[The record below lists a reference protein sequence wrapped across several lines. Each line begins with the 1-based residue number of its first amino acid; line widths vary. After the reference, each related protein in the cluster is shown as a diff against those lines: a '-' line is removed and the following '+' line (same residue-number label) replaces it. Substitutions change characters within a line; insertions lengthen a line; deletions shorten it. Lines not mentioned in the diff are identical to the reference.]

1 MDKYKIIMIDFKKYI
16 PTKQNVIQFI
26 VLVVFVLL
34 LLHQCDRNSTLKQD
48 AENAQKV
55 ATRNYNNL
63 KASQDTIKY
72 ERNRNGELV
81 AIKLAYEF
89 DINTLT
95 AQNKEVIAEYQKA
108 LGLNKDLKGVNSLLR
123 AEIKVK
129 DSIINAQSSVAQT
142 SDSTS
147 TVSIND
153 EKKWDKYNWR
163 KFNGTVDLLRN
174 KKTNDIK
181 VLSNKFNFEQGIELK
196 AAIINEEGV
205 NKLKITSPSPG
216 VLFTNIE
223 NINLVNDKLNQK
235 LEKKSGWSLGVG
247 VGYGINLNNNQV
259 VSIGPSL
266 NVGLIWSPKWL
277 RF

>member
-1 MDKYKIIMIDFKKYI
+1 MIDFKKYI
-16 PTKQNVIQFI
+16 PTNRNIILFGALVI
-26 VLVVFVLL
+26 LVLL
-34 LLHQCDRNSTLKQD
+34 LMQQCDRNATLKG
-48 AENAQKV
+48 EVETAQSI
-55 ATRNYNNL
+55 ATRNFNNY
-63 KASQDTIKY
+63 KASQDTIKF
-72 ERNRNGELV
+72 ERNRNGDLV

-95 AQNKEVIAEYQKA
+95 AENKRVIADYQKA

-129 DSIINAQSSVAQT
+129 DSIINARSSVATT
-142 SDSTS
+142 SDSTATITIS
-147 TVSIND
+147 D
-153 EKKWDKYNWR
+153 EKNWDKYNWR

-174 KKTNDIK
+174 KKTNNIS
-181 VLSNKFNFEQGIELK
+181 VVSNKFNFEQGIELK

-235 LEKKSGWSLGVG
+235 QEQRSGWSVGVG

-259 VSIGPSL
+259 ISVGPSI
-266 NVGLIWSPKWL
+266 NVGIMWSPKWL

>member
-1 MDKYKIIMIDFKKYI
+1 MIDFKKYI
-16 PTKQNVIQFI
+16 PTKRTSIQFI
-26 VLVVFVLL
+26 ILAVLILL
-34 LLHQCDRNSTLKQD
+34 LLHQCDRNSTLKSD
-48 AENAQKV
+48 AEKAQMV
-55 ATRNYNNL
+55 ANRNFNNL
-63 KASQDTIKY
+63 KASQDTIKF
-72 ERNRNGELV
+72 ERNKNGQLV

-95 AQNKEVIAEYQKA
+95 AENKKVIGEYQKS

-123 AEIKVK
+123 AEIKIK

-142 SDSTS
+142 SDSTA

-153 EKKWDKYNWR
+153 EKNWDKYNWR
-163 KFNGTVDLLRN
+163 KFNGTVDLLRD
-174 KKTNDIK
+174 KKTNNIS
-181 VLSNKFNFEQGIELK
+181 VLSSKFNFEQGIELK
-196 AAIINEEGV
+196 AAILKEDGINR
-205 NKLKITSPSPG
+205 LKITSPYPG

-235 LEKKSGWSLGVG
+235 PEKKAGWSLGVG

-259 VSIGPSL
+259 ISTGPSI

>member
-1 MDKYKIIMIDFKKYI
+1 MIDFKKYI
-16 PTKQNVIQFI
+16 PTNRNIILFGAI
-26 VLVVFVLL
+26 VVLVLL
-34 LLHQCDRNSTLKQD
+34 LMQQCERSANLKQD
-48 AENAQKV
+48 V
-55 ATRNYNNL
+55 ATAQMIANRNLNNY
-63 KASQDTIKY
+63 KASQDTIKF

-95 AQNKEVIAEYQKA
+95 AENKRVIGDYQKA

-123 AEIKVK
+123 AEIKLK
-129 DSIINAQSSVAQT
+129 DSIINAQSSVVTT
-142 SDSTS
+142 SDSTA
-147 TVSIND
+147 TISISD
-153 EKKWDKYNWR
+153 EKNWDKYNWR
-163 KFNGTVDLLRN
+163 KFNGTVNVLRD
-174 KKTNDIK
+174 KKTNNLM

-196 AAIINEEGV
+196 AAIINEDGV

-235 LEKKSGWSLGVG
+235 QEKRSGWSLGVG

-259 VSIGPSL
+259 ISVGPSL
-266 NVGLIWSPKWL
+266 NVGLMWSPKWL

>member
-1 MDKYKIIMIDFKKYI
+1 MIDFKKYI
-16 PTKQNVIQFI
+16 PTNKNTIQFI
-26 VLVVFVLL
+26 VLVIIVLL
-34 LLHQCDRNSTLKQD
+34 LLHQCDRNSTLKHD
-48 AENAQKV
+48 AEIAQKV
-55 ATRNYNNL
+55 SNRNYNNL
-63 KASQDTIKY
+63 KASQDTIKF
-72 ERNRNGELV
+72 ERNKNGELV

-95 AQNKEVIAEYQKA
+95 AENKKVIGDYQKS

-123 AEIKVK
+123 AEIKIK
-129 DSIINAQSSVAQT
+129 DSIINAQSLVVQT
-142 SDSTS
+142 SDSTA
-147 TVSIND
+147 TISIND
-153 EKKWDKYNWR
+153 EKNWDKYNWR
-163 KFNGTVDLLRN
+163 KFNGTVDILRN
-174 KKTNDIK
+174 KKTNNIK

-247 VGYGINLNNNQV
+247 VGYGINLNNNKV

>member
-1 MDKYKIIMIDFKKYI
+1 MNKYI
-16 PTKQNVIQFI
+16 QYFENLKSRISRNTLIFVGVVI
-26 VLVVFVLL
+26 LVLL
-34 LLHQCDRNSTLKQD
+34 LLHQCDRNSMLKQD

-63 KASQDTIKY
+63 KASQDTIKF
-72 ERNRNGELV
+72 ERNKNGELV

-95 AQNKEVIAEYQKA
+95 TENKKVIGDYQKS

-123 AEIKVK
+123 AEIKIK
-129 DSIINAQSSVAQT
+129 DSIINAQSSVVQT
-142 SDSTS
+142 SDSTA
-147 TVSIND
+147 TISISD
-153 EKKWDKYNWR
+153 EKNWDKYNWR

-174 KKTNDIK
+174 KKTNNIK

-259 VSIGPSL
+259 ISIGPSI

>member
-1 MDKYKIIMIDFKKYI
+1 MIDFKKYI
-16 PTKQNVIQFI
+16 PTKQTIVQFI
-26 VLVVFVLL
+26 VLVVLILL

-48 AENAQKV
+48 VKNAQTI
-55 ATRNYNNL
+55 ANRNYNNL
-63 KASQDTIKY
+63 KASLDTIKF
-72 ERNRNGELV
+72 ERNKNGELV

-95 AQNKEVIAEYQKA
+95 AENKRVIADYQKS

-123 AEIKVK
+123 AEIKIK
-129 DSIINAQSSVAQT
+129 DSIINAQSSVVAT

-147 TVSIND
+147 TISISN
-153 EKKWDKYNWR
+153 EKNWDKYNWS
-163 KFNGTVDLLRN
+163 KFNGTVDILRN
-174 KKTNDIK
+174 KKTNNIT
-181 VLSNKFNFEQGIELK
+181 VLSNKFKFEQGIELK
-196 AAIINEEGV
+196 AAIINEDGV

-235 LEKKSGWSLGVG
+235 DEKKSGWSVGVG
-247 VGYGINLNNNQV
+247 VGYGINLNNKQV
-259 VSIGPSL
+259 ISVGPSI

>member
-1 MDKYKIIMIDFKKYI
+1 MIDFKKYI
-16 PTKQNVIQFI
+16 PTNRNVILFGA
-26 VLVVFVLL
+26 LVILVLL
-34 LLHQCDRNSTLKQD
+34 LMQQCDKNATLKEE
-48 AENAQKV
+48 AATAQMV
-55 ATRNYNNL
+55 ATRNFNNY
-63 KASQDTIKY
+63 KASQDTIKF

-95 AQNKEVIAEYQKA
+95 AENRRVIGDYQKA

-129 DSIINAQSSVAQT
+129 DSIINARSSVATT
-142 SDSTS
+142 SDSTA
-147 TVSIND
+147 TISISD
-153 EKKWDKYNWR
+153 EKNWDKYNWR
-163 KFNGTVDLLRN
+163 KFNGTIDVLRD
-174 KKTNDIK
+174 KKTNNLM

-259 VSIGPSL
+259 ISVGPSL
-266 NVGLIWSPKWL
+266 NVGLMWSPKWL

>member
-1 MDKYKIIMIDFKKYI
+1 MIDFKKYI
-16 PTKQNVIQFI
+16 PTNWNTIQFI
-26 VLVVFVLL
+26 VLAILVLL
-34 LLHQCDRNSTLKQD
+34 LTYQCDRNSTLKQD

-63 KASQDTIKY
+63 KASQDTIKF
-72 ERNRNGELV
+72 ERNKNGELV
-81 AIKLAYEF
+81 AIKLAYEY

-95 AQNKEVIAEYQKA
+95 AQNKEIIAEFQKS

-123 AEIKVK
+123 AEIKLK
-129 DSIINAQSSVAQT
+129 DSIINARSSVT
-142 SDSTS
+142 SKSDSTATITIS
-147 TVSIND
+147 D
-153 EKKWDKYNWR
+153 EKNWDKYNWR
-163 KFNGTVDLLRN
+163 KFNGSIDILRN
-174 KKTNDIK
+174 KKTGNIK

-196 AAIINEEGV
+196 AAIINEDGV

-235 LEKKSGWSLGVG
+235 PEKKSGWSLGVG

-259 VSIGPSL
+259 VSIGPSI

>member
-1 MDKYKIIMIDFKKYI
+1 MIDFKKYI
-16 PTKQNVIQFI
+16 PTNKNTITFVVIVI
-26 VLVVFVLL
+26 LILL
-34 LLHQCDRNSTLKQD
+34 LLNQCDRNSTLKHD
-48 AENAQKV
+48 AEIAQIV
-55 ATRNYNNL
+55 SNRNYNNL
-63 KASQDTIKY
+63 KASQDTIKL
-72 ERNRNGELV
+72 ERNKNGELV

-95 AQNKEVIAEYQKA
+95 IENKKVIGDYQKS
-108 LGLNKDLKGVNSLLR
+108 LGLNKGLKGVNSLLR
-123 AEIKVK
+123 AEIKIK
-129 DSIINAQSSVAQT
+129 DSIINAQSIVVQT
-142 SDSTS
+142 SDSTA
-147 TVSIND
+147 TISISD
-153 EKKWDKYNWR
+153 EKNWDKYNWR

-174 KKTNDIK
+174 KKTNNIK

-247 VGYGINLNNNQV
+247 IGYGINLNNNQII
-259 VSIGPSL
+259 SIGPSL

>member
-1 MDKYKIIMIDFKKYI
+1 MIDFKKYI
-16 PTKQNVIQFI
+16 PTNKTTVQFI
-26 VLVVFVLL
+26 ALVILVLL
-34 LLHQCDRNSTLKQD
+34 LMQQCSKNSTLKQD
-48 AENAQKV
+48 VETAQMV
-55 ATRNYNNL
+55 ANRNFNNY
-63 KASQDTIKY
+63 KASQDTIKF

-81 AIKLAYEF
+81 AVKLAYEF

-95 AQNKEVIAEYQKA
+95 AENKRVIADYQKA

-129 DSIINAQSSVAQT
+129 DSIINAQSSVVNT
-142 SDSTS
+142 SDSTA
-147 TVSIND
+147 TVSISD

-163 KFNGTVDLLRN
+163 TFNGTVDLLRN
-174 KKTNDIK
+174 KKTNNLT

-196 AAIINEEGV
+196 AAIINEDGV

-235 LEKKSGWSLGVG
+235 AEKKSGWSVGVG

-259 VSIGPSL
+259 ISVGPSI
-266 NVGLIWSPKWL
+266 NVGLMWSPKWL

>member
-1 MDKYKIIMIDFKKYI
+1 MIDFKKYL
-16 PTKQNVIQFI
+16 PTNRNVIMFLSI
-26 VLVVFVLL
+26 AVLILL
-34 LLHQCDRNSTLKQD
+34 LMQQCNRNATLKSEVQT
-48 AENAQKV
+48 AQEI
-55 ATRNYNNL
+55 ANRNFNNY
-63 KASQDTIKY
+63 KASQDTIKL

-95 AQNKEVIAEYQKA
+95 AENKRVIGDYQKA

-123 AEIKVK
+123 AEIKLK
-129 DSIINAQSSVAQT
+129 DSIINARSTVAQT
-142 SDSTS
+142 SDSTATIAIS
-147 TVSIND
+147 D
-153 EKKWDKYNWR
+153 EKNWDKYNWR

-174 KKTNDIK
+174 KKTNNIS
-181 VLSNKFNFEQGIELK
+181 VVSNKFNFEQGIELK

-235 LEKKSGWSLGVG
+235 PEQKSGWSVGVG
-247 VGYGINLNNNQV
+247 FGYGINLNRNQV
-259 VSIGPSL
+259 ISLGPSI
-266 NVGLIWSPKWL
+266 NVGIMWSPKWL

>member
-1 MDKYKIIMIDFKKYI
+1 MTDFKKYI
-16 PTKQNVIQFI
+16 PTNWSAIQFI
-26 VLVVFVLL
+26 ILIVLVFILTY
-34 LLHQCDRNSTLKQD
+34 QCDRNSTLKQD
-48 AENAQKV
+48 AKSAQKI

-63 KASQDTIKY
+63 KASQDTIKF
-72 ERNRNGELV
+72 ERNKNGELV
-81 AIKLAYEF
+81 AIKLGYEF

-95 AQNKEVIAEYQKA
+95 IENKKVIAEYQKA

-129 DSIINAQSSVAQT
+129 DSIINAQSSVVQT
-142 SDSTS
+142 SDSTA
-147 TVSIND
+147 TVSISN
-153 EKKWDKYNWR
+153 EKNWDKYNWS

-174 KKTNDIK
+174 KKTNNIS
-181 VLSNKFNFEQGIELK
+181 VLSNKFNFEQGIEIK
-196 AAIINEEGV
+196 AAIINEEGT
-205 NKLKITSPSPG
+205 NKLKITSSSPG

-223 NINLVNDKLNQK
+223 NINLVNDKLNQR

-259 VSIGPSL
+259 IGIGPSL

>member
-1 MDKYKIIMIDFKKYI
+1 MIDFKKYI
-16 PTKQNVIQFI
+16 PTNRNIILFGALVI
-26 VLVVFVLL
+26 LVLL
-34 LLHQCDRNSTLKQD
+34 LMQQCDRNATLK
-48 AENAQKV
+48 EEVETTKMV
-55 ATRNYNNL
+55 ATRNFNNL
-63 KASQDTIKY
+63 KASQDTIKF
-72 ERNRNGELV
+72 ERNKNGELV
-81 AIKLAYEF
+81 AIKLGYEF

-95 AQNKEVIAEYQKA
+95 TENKRVIGDYQKA

-123 AEIKVK
+123 AEIKIK
-129 DSIINAQSSVAQT
+129 DSIINARSSVVTT
-142 SDSTS
+142 SDSTA
-147 TVSIND
+147 TVSISD

-163 KFNGTVDLLRN
+163 TFNGTVDLLRN
-174 KKTNDIK
+174 KKTNNIT
-181 VLSNKFNFEQGIELK
+181 VVSNKFNFEQGIELK
-196 AAIINEEGV
+196 AAIIKEDGI

-259 VSIGPSL
+259 ISIGPSI

>member
-1 MDKYKIIMIDFKKYI
+1 MIDFKKYI
-16 PTKQNVIQFI
+16 PTNRNIILFGALVI
-26 VLVVFVLL
+26 LVLL
-34 LLHQCDRNSTLKQD
+34 LMQQCDRNATLKEE
-48 AENAQKV
+48 AETAKMV
-55 ATRNYNNL
+55 ATRNFNNY
-63 KASQDTIKY
+63 KASQDTIKF

-95 AQNKEVIAEYQKA
+95 AENKKVIADYQRA

-123 AEIKVK
+123 AEIRVK
-129 DSIINAQSSVAQT
+129 DSIINARSSVAAT
-142 SDSTS
+142 SDSTA
-147 TVSIND
+147 TVSISD

-163 KFNGTVDLLRN
+163 TFNGTVDLLRN
-174 KKTNDIK
+174 KKTNNIT
-181 VLSNKFNFEQGIELK
+181 VVSNKFNFEQGIELK

-205 NKLKITSPSPG
+205 NKLKITSTSPG

-235 LEKKSGWSLGVG
+235 SEKKSGWSLGVG
-247 VGYGINLNNNQV
+247 VGYGINLNNNKV
-259 VSIGPSL
+259 ISVGPSL
-266 NVGLIWSPKWL
+266 NVGIMWSPKWL

>member
-1 MDKYKIIMIDFKKYI
+1 M
-16 PTKQNVIQFI
+16 PTNWNTIQFI
-26 VLVVFVLL
+26 ILIVLVFILTY
-34 LLHQCDRNSTLKQD
+34 QCDRNSTLKQD

-55 ATRNYNNL
+55 ATRNFNNL
-63 KASQDTIKY
+63 KASQDTIKF

-81 AIKLAYEF
+81 AIKLGYEF

-123 AEIKVK
+123 AEIKLK
-129 DSIINAQSSVAQT
+129 DSIINAQSSVIQT
-142 SDSTS
+142 SDSTA
-147 TVSIND
+147 TISISD
-153 EKKWDKYNWR
+153 EKNWDKYNWR
-163 KFNGTVDLLRN
+163 KFNATIDILRN
-174 KKTNDIK
+174 KKTNSVK
-181 VLSNKFNFEQGIELK
+181 VVSNKFNFEQGIELK
-196 AAIINEEGV
+196 AAIINEDGV
-205 NKLKITSPSPG
+205 SKLKITSTSPG
-216 VLFTNIE
+216 LLFTNIE

-259 VSIGPSL
+259 IGIGPSL

>member
-1 MDKYKIIMIDFKKYI
+1 MIDFKKYI
-16 PTKQNVIQFI
+16 PTNKNTIQFI
-26 VLVVFVLL
+26 VLIVLVLL
-34 LLHQCDRNSTLKQD
+34 LTYQCDRNSTLTQD

-63 KASQDTIKY
+63 KASQDTIKF
-72 ERNRNGELV
+72 ERNKNGELV
-81 AIKLAYEF
+81 AIKLGYEF

-95 AQNKEVIAEYQKA
+95 AENKEVIGKYQKS

-129 DSIINAQSSVAQT
+129 DSIINAQSSVVQT
-142 SDSTS
+142 SDSTA
-147 TVSIND
+147 TISISN
-153 EKKWDKYNWR
+153 EKKWDKYNWS

-174 KKTNDIK
+174 KKTNNIS

-247 VGYGINLNNNQV
+247 VGYGINLNNNKV